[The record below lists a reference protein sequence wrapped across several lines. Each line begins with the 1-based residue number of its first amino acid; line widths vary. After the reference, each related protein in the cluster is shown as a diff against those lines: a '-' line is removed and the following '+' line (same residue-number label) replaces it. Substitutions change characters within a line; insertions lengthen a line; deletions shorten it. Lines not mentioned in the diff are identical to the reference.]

1 MGGYIILR
9 QNILEVKNYYE
20 IKYKLNNNY
29 INE

>member
-9 QNILEVKNYYE
+9 QNRLEVKNYYE
-20 IKYKLNNNY
+20 IQYKLNNY